1 MKVAYP
7 SADCENISATG
18 PRTRRFV
25 VLEVVDHRIVNKEC
39 REVPAEPPGRHG
51 HHHHTEEDDRDSEHA
66 RWHLA
71 VLNTLKDVDVV
82 VAFHM
87 GPTMVRALEALGKRV
102 LLGVYASD
110 AEELIEALR
119 QHGL

>member
-7 SADCENISATG
+7 SADCENTSTTG

-25 VLEVVDHRIVNKEC
+25 VLDVVNHRIVNKEC
-39 REVPAEPPGRHG
+39 REVPAEPPGGHG
-51 HHHHTEEDDRDSEHA
+51 HHRHIEEDDRDPEHA

-110 AEELIEALR
+110 EEELIEALR

>member
-1 MKVAYP
+1 
-7 SADCENISATG
+7 
-18 PRTRRFV
+18 
-25 VLEVVDHRIVNKEC
+25 
-39 REVPAEPPGRHG
+39 
-51 HHHHTEEDDRDSEHA
+51 
-66 RWHLA
+66 

-87 GPTMVRALEALGKRV
+87 GPTIVRALEALGKRV

>member
-1 MKVAYP
+1 
-7 SADCENISATG
+7 
-18 PRTRRFV
+18 V
-25 VLEVVDHRIVNKEC
+25 VLDVVNYRIVNKEC

-51 HHHHTEEDDRDSEHA
+51 HHHHIEEDDRDPEHA

-87 GPTMVRALEALGKRV
+87 GPTMLRALEALGKRV
-102 LLGVYASD
+102 LLGVYASNV
-110 AEELIEALR
+110 EELIEVLR